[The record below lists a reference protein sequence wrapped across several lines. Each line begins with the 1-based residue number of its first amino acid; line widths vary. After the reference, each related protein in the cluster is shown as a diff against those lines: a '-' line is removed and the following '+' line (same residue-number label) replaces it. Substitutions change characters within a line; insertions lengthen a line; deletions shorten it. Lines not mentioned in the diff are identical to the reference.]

1 MISGFTTLFLG
12 VGLAM
17 YYNWKLALVSSVFLP
32 FLMIGLMFQLRLML
46 TDSKVLKKSLEKSSK
61 TAVEA
66 ITNIRT
72 IAGLRSEEKIIQ
84 EYVRTHQISSRIM
97 NFLFENVFLRNNLFF
112 NGTPFY
118 FYSFLFHK

>member
-1 MISGFTTLFLG
+1 
-12 VGLAM
+12 
-17 YYNWKLALVSSVFLP
+17 
-32 FLMIGLMFQLRLML
+32 MIGLMFQLRLML

-84 EYVRTHQISSRIM
+84 EYVRTHHMSSRILNLKM
-97 NFLFENVFLRNNLFF
+97 FFFEKQNVFLLNDNRFF
-112 NGTPFY
+112 FI
-118 FYSFLFHK
+118 LK

>member
-84 EYVRTHQISSRIM
+84 EYVRTHHMFSRII
-97 NFLFENVFLRNNLFF
+97 FVIGFFSIKNNSYL
-112 NGTPFY
+112 GILYPI
-118 FYSFLFHK
+118 LILL

>member
-118 FYSFLFHK
+118 FLFHK